1 MTRREQERE
10 PARVVRAVLAALN
23 RGDIDAALAYCADD
37 IVLWAPGPTPGGTE
51 LRGKEALRAF
61 LEASEAVW
69 PDSWAA
75 VRTLVADGDEVAV
88 ELVATATHGT
98 ERVTQPMA
106 AFFTVRDGLIVR
118 QACYFDLA
126 GLFALLRER
135 GLA

>member
-1 MTRREQERE
+1 MRTEGAVSEAAE
-10 PARVVRAVLAALN
+10 VVRTVLAALN
-23 RGDIDAALAYCADD
+23 RGDLEAALRYCADD
-37 IVLWAPGPTPGGTE
+37 IVLWAPGPSPAGIE

-61 LEASEAVW
+61 LEASERTW

-75 VRTLVADGDEVAV
+75 VQRMVSEGEEVAV
-88 ELVATATHGT
+88 ELVATATHLG

-126 GLFALLRER
+126 GLLALLRER
-135 GLA
+135 GIA

>member
-1 MTRREQERE
+1 VSSSDVLRE
-10 PARVVRAVLAALN
+10 PATVVRTVLAALN
-23 RGDIDAALAYCADD
+23 RGDLETVLRHCAED
-37 IVLWAPGPTPGGTE
+37 IVLWAPGPTPSGTE

-61 LEASEAVW
+61 LEASELAW

-75 VRTLVADGDEVAV
+75 VRTLVAEGEEVAV
-88 ELVATATHGT
+88 ELTVTATHQG

-126 GLFALLRER
+126 GLLVSLQER

>member
-1 MTRREQERE
+1 MRASDAMSR
-10 PARVVRAVLAALN
+10 PVGIVRTVLAALN
-23 RGDIDAALAYCADD
+23 RGDVETALRYCAED
-37 IVLWAPGPTPGGTE
+37 IVLWAPGPSPAGIE

-61 LEASEAVW
+61 LEASERTW

-75 VRTLVADGDEVAV
+75 VQRMVAEGEEVAV
-88 ELVATATHGT
+88 ELVATATHAG

-126 GLFALLRER
+126 GLLALLRER
-135 GLA
+135 GIA

>member
-1 MTRREQERE
+1 MKAGGQASD
-10 PARVVRAVLAALN
+10 PVAVVRAMLAALN
-23 RGDIDAALAYCADD
+23 RGDLETALGYCADD
-37 IVLWAPGPTPGGTE
+37 IVLWAPGPTPSGTE
-51 LRGKEALRAF
+51 LRGKQALRAF
-61 LEASEAVW
+61 LEASEATW

-88 ELVATATHGT
+88 ELVATATHAGD
-98 ERVTQPMA
+98 RVTQPMA

-126 GLFALLRER
+126 GLLAHLRER

>member
-1 MTRREQERE
+1 MGTWPDARRD
-10 PARVVRAVLAALN
+10 
-23 RGDIDAALAYCADD
+23 G
-37 IVLWAPGPTPGGTE
+37 AP
-51 LRGKEALRAF
+51 GKEALRAF
-61 LEASEAVW
+61 LEASETVW

>member
-1 MTRREQERE
+1 MKAGGQASD
-10 PARVVRAVLAALN
+10 PVAVVRAVLAALN
-23 RGDIDAALAYCADD
+23 RGDLETALSYCADD
-37 IVLWAPGPTPGGTE
+37 IVLWAPGPSPSGSE
-51 LRGKEALRAF
+51 FRGKQALRAF
-61 LEASEAVW
+61 LEASEAAW

-88 ELVATATHGT
+88 ELVATATHAGD
-98 ERVTQPMA
+98 RVTQPMA

-126 GLFALLRER
+126 GLLAHLRER